1 MKKTTCFFFT
11 AAIVTFLTG
20 FSAYGQE
27 DLTFI
32 MSVDTILT
40 TCEGV
45 LYDSGGAGPAGYGAA
60 EDVTVTLCPEDGSNV
75 YIEWSVVD
83 LDPAAFIYVHDG
95 DNIFAPTIAS
105 SGVMSFEGQIHLAS
119 NDNPSGCLTIHFIS
133 SANPGATG
141 NFAAI
146 IHCGQPCNPPLPV
159 VNANNPSPLYVCPGE
174 SVSFNA
180 AGSIPGDSPIETYQ
194 WDFNGDGELDASSDN
209 ALATWT
215 FDVPGIELVQLSLV
229 DADECES
236 VQPTNYFVYISTE
249 PEWSTTVVETA
260 CTGEAV
266 ALDIQVEGAS
276 FTLEPGADFGEA
288 IELPDNVGSCFT
300 SDININSFL
309 PNSVL
314 VDASEGIENF
324 FINIEHSFLGDLDVT
339 FICPDGTEFLV
350 HSYNGLGPGT
360 DLGIPVLNDNV
371 NPIPGEGW
379 DYYWSSTATNGTW
392 ADPDQDGVLGSA
404 DVTLP
409 SGVYASETS
418 WSVLDGCPLNGI
430 WQLEICDLW
439 ANDNGFAFEWGID
452 FADSLY
458 PVSQSFTPQFG
469 LLCDSTFWEPGADS
483 NTVLAGDWNCA
494 DVTVT
499 NGEAGPQTYTAT
511 AINNFGCTYSQTFE
525 VEYVEFSP
533 TIQASSDIFCGQAVE
548 LEMVLA
554 NEVEGDVS
562 VVWGPEEFLS
572 DTVGTSV
579 FVSGLD
585 EPELFTATVGQSF
598 DAYPGLLC
606 QAQSQI
612 VIGTC
617 EIIIPNVVSPY
628 GSNSLNDRFAIPGI
642 QSYPDVQL
650 TVMNRWGNVVFQS
663 DDFAEQPFWDCAADG
678 ASSGVYYYVLTI
690 PVEQGPLVVTDIN
703 GQGVEYEGEG
713 PFVFEGI
720 FHIVD

>member
-1 MKKTTCFFFT
+1 
-11 AAIVTFLTG
+11 
-20 FSAYGQE
+20 
-27 DLTFI
+27 
-32 MSVDTILT
+32 
-40 TCEGV
+40 
-45 LYDSGGAGPAGYGAA
+45 
-60 EDVTVTLCPEDGSNV
+60 
-75 YIEWSVVD
+75 
-83 LDPAAFIYVHDG
+83 
-95 DNIFAPTIAS
+95 
-105 SGVMSFEGQIHLAS
+105 
-119 NDNPSGCLTIHFIS
+119 
-133 SANPGATG
+133 
-141 NFAAI
+141 
-146 IHCGQPCNPPLPV
+146 
-159 VNANNPSPLYVCPGE
+159 
-174 SVSFNA
+174 
-180 AGSIPGDSPIETYQ
+180 
-194 WDFNGDGELDASSDN
+194 
-209 ALATWT
+209 
-215 FDVPGIELVQLSLV
+215 
-229 DADECES
+229 
-236 VQPTNYFVYISTE
+236 
-249 PEWSTTVVETA
+249 
-260 CTGEAV
+260 
-266 ALDIQVEGAS
+266 
-276 FTLEPGADFGEA
+276 
-288 IELPDNVGSCFT
+288 
-300 SDININSFL
+300 
-309 PNSVL
+309 
-314 VDASEGIENF
+314 
-324 FINIEHSFLGDLDVT
+324 
-339 FICPDGTEFLV
+339 
-350 HSYNGLGPGT
+350 
-360 DLGIPVLNDNV
+360 
-371 NPIPGEGW
+371 
-379 DYYWSSTATNGTW
+379 
-392 ADPDQDGVLGSA
+392 
-404 DVTLP
+404 
-409 SGVYASETS
+409 
-418 WSVLDGCPLNGI
+418 VLDGCPLNGI

-439 ANDNGFAFEWGID
+439 ALDNGFVFEWGID

-469 LLCDSTFWEPGADS
+469 LLCDSTFWEPGANS
-483 NTVLAGDWNCA
+483 NTLLAGDWNCA

-572 DTVGTSV
+572 DTVGTTV

-663 DDFAEQPFWDCAADG
+663 DDFAEQPFWDCGADG